1 MLPGGF
7 VEGGGCRSILVAP
20 WSLHVA
26 PKSMLAMALKQSE
39 LLLLAQ
45 GAGSCR
51 TVRGDFQ
58 LIWRLRCTGTML
70 FGRC

>member
-1 MLPGGF
+1 M
-7 VEGGGCRSILVAP
+7 EGGGCRSILVAP

-45 GAGSCR
+45 GAGNCWAEI
-51 TVRGDFQ
+51 RGDFQ
-58 LIWRLRCTGTML
+58 LVWRLRCTGTMR